1 MIDRIANWLH
11 WLRDSII
18 GEWRV
23 TIRDQLT
30 HEQMME
36 LALKRSIPSLSYYFL
51 LSLSA
56 LIATSGLIA
65 NSAATII
72 GAMIISPLKTP
83 IDTLSYG
90 LVQSDARLIRRSLWT
105 LSTGIVLIVLVSYFL
120 SIAIGSRFAGP
131 EILSRG
137 NPTLLDLVVALAA
150 GAAGAFSLT
159 RPNLADAPA
168 GVAIAVAL
176 VPPLCVVG
184 IGLGMGERLSAAHIA
199 SVGHYSLAVGAGLLF
214 FTNLV
219 AIAFSAATVFLIGSL
234 STAKQAA
241 VGMSI
246 TLVFVLAIA
255 LPLNTSLQKLVQEN
269 YAKSE
274 IRQTAFESFPQWKGQ
289 IENIFINSDL
299 SNNTLSVEAN
309 IIAPENLV
317 QIEDVQTLQQALS
330 SKMNLPVELNIRVV
344 PYQLFEVRPEASI
357 ASDLKRR

>member
-1 MIDRIANWLH
+1 MIDRIVSWLH
-11 WLRDSII
+11 WLRESII

-23 TIRDQLT
+23 IIRDRLS
-30 HEQMME
+30 HNQMME
-36 LALKRSIPSLSYYFL
+36 FVLKRSIPSFSYYFL

-65 NSAATII
+65 NSTATII

-90 LVQSDARLIRRSLWT
+90 LVQSDIRLIRRSLWT
-105 LSTGIVLIVLVSYFL
+105 LTTGIVLTVLMSYCL

-150 GAAGAFSLT
+150 GAAGAFSLA
-159 RPNLADAPA
+159 RPNIADAPA

-184 IGLGMGERLSAAHIA
+184 IGLGIGERLSAAHLA
-199 SVGHYSLAVGAGLLF
+199 TLGQYSLAVGAGLLF

-219 AIAFSAATVFLIGSL
+219 AISFSGATVFLL
-234 STAKQAA
+234 EAFSTPRKAA

-246 TLVFVLAIA
+246 TLVLVLAVT
-255 LPLNTSLQKLVQEN
+255 LPLNASMNELIQEN
-269 YAKSE
+269 YARSE
-274 IRQTAFESFPQWKGQ
+274 IRQLAFESFPHWKGQ
-289 IENIFINSDL
+289 IENIFINSQL
-299 SNNTLSVEAN
+299 SNNTLFYEAN

-317 QIEDVQTLQQALS
+317 QIEDVEMLHQALS
-330 SKMNLPVELNIRVV
+330 SKMNLPIDLSVRVL
-344 PYQLFEVRPEASI
+344 PYQSFEIHPETPLLS
-357 ASDLKRR
+357 SLERD

>member
-1 MIDRIANWLH
+1 
-11 WLRDSII
+11 
-18 GEWRV
+18 
-23 TIRDQLT
+23 
-30 HEQMME
+30 
-36 LALKRSIPSLSYYFL
+36 
-51 LSLSA
+51 
-56 LIATSGLIA
+56 
-65 NSAATII
+65 
-72 GAMIISPLKTP
+72 MIIAPLKTP

-90 LVQSDARLIRRSLWT
+90 LVHSDVRLIRRSLWT
-105 LSTGIVLIVLVSYFL
+105 LSTGIVLTVMVSYFL

-159 RPNLADAPA
+159 RPKLADAPA

-199 SVGHYSLAVGAGLLF
+199 TVGDYSLAVGAGLLF

-219 AIAFSAATVFLIGSL
+219 AIAFSAATVFLLGSY
-234 STAKQAA
+234 STLRHAA
-241 VGMSI
+241 MGMSVA
-246 TLVFVLAIA
+246 LVFVLAVT
-255 LPLNTSLQKLVQEN
+255 LPLKASLQELVQEN

-274 IRQTAFESFPQWKGQ
+274 IRQTTFESFPNWTGQ
-289 IENIFINSDL
+289 IENIFINSKL

-317 QIEDVQTLQQALS
+317 EMKNVETLQQALS
-330 SKMNLPVELNIRVV
+330 NKMKIPVDLNVRVV
-344 PYQLFEVRPEASI
+344 PYQLFEVH
-357 ASDLKRR
+357 SDNPLLSSSE

>member
-1 MIDRIANWLH
+1 MIDRIVAWLH

-36 LALKRSIPSLSYYFL
+36 FVLKRSIPSLSYYFL

-56 LIATSGLIA
+56 LIATSGLIS

-72 GAMIISPLKTP
+72 GAMIISPLKSP

-105 LSTGIVLIVLVSYFL
+105 LTTGIVLTVLMSYFL

-184 IGLGMGERLSAAHIA
+184 IGLGIGERLSAAHIA
-199 SVGHYSLAVGAGLLF
+199 SVGEYSLAVGAGLLF

-219 AIAFSAATVFLIGSL
+219 AISFSAATIFLLGSF
-234 STAKQAA
+234 STLKRAA

-246 TLVFVLAIA
+246 TLVFVLAVT
-255 LPLNTSLQKLVQEN
+255 LPLNTSLNELVQEN
-269 YAKSE
+269 YARSE
-274 IRQTAFESFPQWKGQ
+274 IRQLAFESFPHWKGQ
-289 IENIFINSDL
+289 IENIFINSKL
-299 SNNTLSVEAN
+299 SNNTLFFETN

-317 QIEDVQTLQQALS
+317 QIEDAEILHQALS
-330 SKMNLPVELNIRVV
+330 NKMNLPIDLKVRVI
-344 PYQLFEVRPEASI
+344 PYQSFEVHPETPRLSNLEG
-357 ASDLKRR
+357 D